1 MKFTAV
7 LAALATTFTLALPTQ
22 AATFVGYDTL
32 YNANDLTVIDD
43 NGTLLDFLDLP
54 LTQGTTVSGALG
66 AYGNAGFAVA
76 TYDQLLLLFGAFS
89 ITNAPT
95 TLLEGNNNFS
105 PTVSSVNSFNQALG
119 VTLAADGSL
128 GSFDRGQGQ
137 FGFY

>member
-66 AYGNAGFAVA
+66 AYGNAGFRLPPMISFCCCSARSQSPMPPQHFWRG
-76 TYDQLLLLFGAFS
+76 TITSLQRSHPSTLS
-89 ITNAPT
+89 IR
-95 TLLEGNNNFS
+95 LW
-105 PTVSSVNSFNQALG
+105 V
-119 VTLAADGSL
+119 
-128 GSFDRGQGQ
+128 
-137 FGFY
+137 